1 MGTIVISANFHF
13 RPGATSETAYL
24 SDQSTKPME
33 LKKIIMTTAAA
44 AICAATTAG
53 AAVKPLHTV
62 EGVKSYQL
70 DNGLQVVLFAD
81 QSKPTA
87 TVNTTYLVGSRM
99 ENYGETG
106 MAHLLE
112 HLMFKGSK
120 NYPTPT
126 KDFTTRGVRFNGT
139 TWLDRTNYFVSF
151 TASDDNMKWALGW
164 AADAMVNSFI
174 AKKDLDTEM
183 TVVRNE
189 YEMGENKPLS
199 VMMKRMQSVL
209 FDWHSY
215 GRSTIGA
222 RSDIEN
228 VPIENIQ
235 AFYHKWYQPDNA
247 VLTVSGRF
255 DETKVLSWIE
265 DTFGKIARPQRKL
278 PGEWTVEPV
287 ADGPRTFEIR
297 RPGEMKLVSVA
308 YRIPSA
314 LASDITSV
322 ETAVDILSDSPRGR
336 LYKALVETGL
346 ASNVFGWSFSLKD
359 PGFVM
364 FGATLPKN
372 GDEVKARAVLVDTIE
387 NAFKKDPAKEQEV
400 QVSVAGAQTEFERT
414 LSDPEQFAVDLSD
427 YISLGDWRYFFVDR
441 DNLKH
446 VTKES
451 VDKAAATYFVRDNRV
466 VGTFLPDDHPQR
478 APYMTTP
485 KVDEVMAGI
494 HFKEEGD
501 TAEAFDV
508 SQDNIDNRTE
518 RLVINGVKV
527 ALLPKKT
534 RGQTVTVSTH
544 FTYGNLETARGNSVL
559 DYLVEPMLSRGAKDL
574 TRTQIA
580 DEMTK
585 LKMEGDVLGFTTT
598 RDNVIAAL
606 RLMGKLASSST
617 FPEKEVT
624 QLIDQFKTMLAGKSD
639 DPLVLGRDAIRSH
652 FETYPQGDPRN
663 MPTTQQTLAGLKE
676 VNREKLWKWYQNVV
690 ATTHGEVAIVG
701 DFDPQEVKAELQQIL
716 GAKKAA
722 DPQAA
727 YKRYV
732 AQYIP
737 VKAQR
742 TVIDTPAKENAALF
756 ARVDFAGN
764 LTDSD
769 APALVVADWIMGGG
783 TGLSNRLAMRIRQKE
798 GLSYGIGSQVR
809 LPLMGNRASWSV
821 SAIVAPQN
829 LARAEVCLREEI
841 DRALNDGF
849 TQAELDEAKKGIIE
863 SRAVSRAQ
871 DEMLAQ
877 NWLDYL
883 DADKTFAFSKDF
895 EAKIRN
901 LTLQEVNAALQKMV
915 VASNMTYVLAGDRAK
930 AKAAGKPF

>member
-1 MGTIVISANFHF
+1 M
-13 RPGATSETAYL
+13 
-24 SDQSTKPME
+24 
-33 LKKIIMTTAAA
+33 
-44 AICAATTAG
+44 CAATAVS

-62 EGVKSYQL
+62 EGIKSFEL

-126 KDFTTRGVRFNGT
+126 KDFTTRGMRFNGT

-235 AFYHKWYQPDNA
+235 AFYRKWYQPDNA

-255 DETKVLSWIE
+255 DEKKVLSWIE
-265 DTFGKIARPQRKL
+265 ATFGKIPRPTRVL
-278 PGEWTVEPV
+278 PKEWTVEPV
-287 ADGPRTFEIR
+287 ADGPRYFEIR
-297 RPGEMKLVSVA
+297 RPGEMKLVSVG

-314 LASDITSV
+314 LADDITSV
-322 ETAVDILSDSPRGR
+322 ETAVDVLSDAPRGR

-364 FGATLPKN
+364 FGATLAKD
-372 GDEVKARAVLVDTIE
+372 GDADKVRQILVDTIE
-387 NAFKKDPAKEQEV
+387 NTFKKEPAKDSEV
-400 QVSVAGAQTEFERT
+400 KVSLAGAETEFERT

-441 DNLKH
+441 DNLKK
-446 VTKES
+446 VSAAT

-466 VGTFLPDDHPQR
+466 VGVFVPDDHPQR

-485 KVDEVMAGI
+485 KLADVMA
-494 HFKEEGD
+494 HVQFKEEGD

-508 SQDNIDNRTE
+508 SQANIDARTE
-518 RLVINGVKV
+518 RLEINGIKV

-544 FTYGNLETARGNSVL
+544 FTYGNLKTATGHSIL
-559 DYLVEPMLSRGAKDL
+559 DTLVEPMLSRGAPDL

-585 LKMEGDVLGFTTT
+585 LKMEGDVLGYTTT
-598 RDNVIAAL
+598 RDNLIASL

-624 QLIDQFKTMLAGKSD
+624 QLVDQFTTMISGKSD
-639 DPLVLGRDAIRSH
+639 DPMILGRDAMRSH
-652 FETYPQGDPRN
+652 FATYPAGDPRN
-663 MPTTQQTLAGLKE
+663 MMTTKDTLAALKTI
-676 VNREKLWKWYQNVV
+676 NREKLWQWYQNVV

-701 DFDPQEVKAELQQIL
+701 DFDVAAVKAELKQIL
-716 GAKKAA
+716 GAKKAK
-722 DPQAA
+722 DPSAA
-727 YKRYV
+727 YERYF
-732 AQYIP
+732 AEYKP
-737 VKAQR
+737 VKAMRQ
-742 TVIDTPAKENAALF
+742 VVNTPAKENAALF
-756 ARVDFAGN
+756 ARIDFAGN
-764 LTDSD
+764 LRDKD
-769 APALVVADWIMGGG
+769 APAMVIADWILGGG

-798 GLSYGIGSQVR
+798 GLSYGVGSQVR
-809 LPLMGNRASWSV
+809 LPLFGNRATWAA

-829 LARAEVCLREEI
+829 IARAEVCLKEELA
-841 DRALNDGF
+841 RALKDGF
-849 TQAELDEAKKGIIE
+849 TQAELDEAKKGFVE
-863 SRAVSRAQ
+863 TRAVSRAQ
-871 DEMLAQ
+871 DEVLAQ

-883 DADKTFAFSKDF
+883 DAGETFAFSKHF
-895 EAKIRN
+895 EDAVQK
-901 LTLQEVNAALQKMV
+901 LTLEDVNAAFRKMV
-915 VASNMTYVLAGDRAK
+915 VLDNVSFVLAGDQEK